1 MSSSGVSEAPLSS
14 AARRSS
20 SFDAPLIA
28 PIVGGSSASAR
39 PTRDRSE
46 SASDSPN
53 PAAAVSPLIPLLLLE
68 SAQTKKSAA
77 ALKRDAEQMPR
88 RAEALVAHLVP
99 SGPPKVVVV
108 RSCAYAPGMIIGM
121 RRTVLVS
128 LTISADEFHIITTR
142 C

>member
-1 MSSSGVSEAPLSS
+1 MSSSGVSEAPLSN

-20 SFDAPLIA
+20 SFDVPLIA
-28 PIVGGSSASAR
+28 PIVGASSASAR

-46 SASDSPN
+46 SASDCPN
-53 PAAAVSPLIPLLLLE
+53 PAAAAVSPLIPLLLLE

-88 RAEALVAHLVP
+88 RVEALVAHVTVP

-121 RRTVLVS
+121 RRTVLYYAS
-128 LTISADEFHIITTR
+128 LTY
-142 C
+142 